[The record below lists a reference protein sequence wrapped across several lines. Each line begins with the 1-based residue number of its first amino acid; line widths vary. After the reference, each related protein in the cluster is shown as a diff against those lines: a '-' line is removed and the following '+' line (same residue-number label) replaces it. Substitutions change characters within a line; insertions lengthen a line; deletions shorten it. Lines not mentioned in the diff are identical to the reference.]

1 MGYVEMDTIIMD
13 KKDYDYWQN
22 NGGVYLKFDYY
33 DAGKNYRLYDFD
45 ELNEG
50 YKLIQEHYDSEDE
63 YIDAAYESAHFLYNE
78 GYYLFDDPLEEDDDY
93 ATPVWSTTAIGDKV
107 VVSRAYLW
115 S

>member
-22 NGGVYLKFDYY
+22 NGNVYLKFNFYGV
-33 DAGKNYRLYDFD
+33 GKNYRLYDFD
-45 ELNEG
+45 DLNEG
-50 YKLIQEHYDSEDE
+50 YKLIQEHYNSEDE

-78 GYYLFDDPLEEDDDY
+78 GYYRFDEPLEADDDY
-93 ATPVWSTTAIGDKV
+93 ATPVWNTTVIGDKV

>member
-1 MGYVEMDTIIMD
+1 MYVEMDTIVMD

-22 NGGVYLKFDYY
+22 NGGVYLQFDYTQRKHY
-33 DAGKNYRLYDFD
+33 VLYDFD

-50 YKLIQEHYDSEDE
+50 YKLIQEHYNSEDE
-63 YIDAAYESAHFLYNE
+63 YKDALYECNEFLYYE
-78 GYYLFDDPLEEDDDY
+78 GYYLFEDDFEGEDDSM
-93 ATPVWSTTAIGDKV
+93 PVWSATAIGDKV